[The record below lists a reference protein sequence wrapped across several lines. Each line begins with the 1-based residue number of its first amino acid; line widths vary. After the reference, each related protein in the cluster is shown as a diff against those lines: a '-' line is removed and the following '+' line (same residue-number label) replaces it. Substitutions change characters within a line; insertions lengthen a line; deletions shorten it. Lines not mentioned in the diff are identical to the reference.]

1 MRIIVPRRLSR
12 WLLVPALAALAS
24 PQAEREHGRFMLYNS
39 CASLGVTVE
48 ALPGGSPLT
57 DITLPQLEAMAQ
69 GRLLADG
76 LYDGEAP
83 TQLRIGV
90 SRYAVQL
97 SYMKPVI
104 DAASNEQETIATFS
118 RVAAVTDGQAASMML
133 ELSKLLNVFLSS
145 YRRVNLLDCGESDDT
160 GPPRLRRAVR
170 PPPNRAPRGRPPP
183 QGGGG
188 VTFGRSWPVPE
199 NESTVHRASNEVSSP
214 QLLSKVE
221 PDYSAEAK
229 RLGVEGLVML
239 SLEVWEDGRPHNI
252 RVSKSLG
259 HGLDE
264 KAIEAVEQ
272 WRFSP
277 GTKSG
282 KAVRV
287 QVQIEVSFRMIGD
300 PVRRR

>member
-24 PQAEREHGRFMLYNS
+24 PQTEREHGRFMLYNS

-57 DITLPQLEAMAQ
+57 DITLPQLEAMTQ

-83 TQLRIGV
+83 TQLRIRV
-90 SRYAVQL
+90 SRYAVKL

-104 DAASNEQETIATFS
+104 DAASKEQETIATFS

-145 YRRVNLLDCGESDDT
+145 YRRVNLLDCG
-160 GPPRLRRAVR
+160 
-170 PPPNRAPRGRPPP
+170 
-183 QGGGG
+183 GGG
-188 VTFGRSWPVPE
+188 VTFGPTWPVPE

-214 QLLSKVE
+214 RVLSEVE
-221 PDYSAEAK
+221 PEYSAEAK

-239 SLEVWEDGRPHNI
+239 SVEIWEDGRAHNI
-252 RVSKSLG
+252 QVSKSLG

-287 QVQIEVSFRMIGD
+287 RARIEVSFRLIQE

>member
-12 WLLVPALAALAS
+12 WLLVPVLAALANA
-24 PQAEREHGRFMLYNS
+24 QAERQHGRFQLYNS
-39 CASLGVTVE
+39 CAPVGVSVA
-48 ALPGGSPLT
+48 ALPGGSPLI
-57 DITLPQLEAMAQ
+57 DLSLPQLEAMVQ
-69 GRLLADG
+69 DRLVADG
-76 LYDGEAP
+76 LYDGEAA
-83 TQLRIGV
+83 THLRISV
-90 SRYAVQL
+90 SRYAVHL

-104 DAASNEQETIATFS
+104 DVASNEQETIATFS
-118 RVAAVTDGQAASMML
+118 RTAAVTEGQAASTML

-145 YRRVNLLDCGESDDT
+145 YRQVNLLDCGESDDP

-170 PPPNRAPRGRPPP
+170 PPPKGVPQSSPPP

-188 VTFGRSWPVPE
+188 ITFGRSWPVPE
-199 NESTVHRASNEVSSP
+199 NERTVHRAGNEVTP
-214 QLLSKVE
+214 PRLLSKVE
-221 PDYSAEAK
+221 PDYSDEAK
-229 RLGVEGLVML
+229 RLGIEGLVIL
-239 SLEVWEDGRPHNI
+239 SLEIWQDGRPHNI

-277 GTKSG
+277 GTNG
-282 KAVRV
+282 GEAVRV
-287 QVQIEVSFRMIGD
+287 QVQIEVGFRLIKD